1 MVLPGGRLGSKL
13 LQHTFKPMKI
23 FIADKYPEAQL
34 ERFKQL
40 GCTVTYQ
47 PAAKAE
53 ELPKLIAGH
62 KVLIVRSKQVTGE
75 TLQAG
80 DQLALVLRA
89 GAGVNT
95 IDVKTASARGI
106 FVTNCPGKNSIAV
119 AELVFA
125 LLLGVD
131 RRIADSTA
139 ALRAQS
145 WNKKEFSKADG
156 VFGKTLGVVGVGSI
170 GREVILRAQAFGLKV
185 IAWSRSLTAAG
196 AAELGVEHCAELD
209 DLFRRADIVTLHTA
223 LKPETRGLVNAA
235 RLALMRP
242 NAILINTARGEVVD
256 QAALHAALA
265 AKKIRAG
272 LDVFD
277 PEPAEAVAEFKD
289 PILSLP
295 NLLCGTPHVGASTEQ
310 AQDAIAEEA
319 FCIVETF
326 VKTGAAL
333 NCVNLAK
340 RTPAK
345 WQLVVRHYDRV
356 GVLAFVL
363 DQIRRANI
371 NVEEVQN
378 IVFEGAAAASCRLQL
393 SAEPRAELLASLTG
407 GNADIIG
414 LEAIQISH

>member
-1 MVLPGGRLGSKL
+1 
-13 LQHTFKPMKI
+13 MKI
-23 FIADKYPEAQL
+23 FIADKYPEAHL
-34 ERFKQL
+34 ERFQQL

-47 PAAKAE
+47 PNAKAE
-53 ELPKLIAGH
+53 ELPKLISGH
-62 KVLIVRSKQVTGE
+62 RVLIVRSKQVTAE
-75 TLQAG
+75 TLRAG

-95 IDVKTASARGI
+95 IDVKTASALGI
-106 FVTNCPGKNSIAV
+106 FVTNCPGKNSVAV

-125 LLLGVD
+125 LLLGID

-139 ALRAQS
+139 ALRAHQ

-156 VFGKTLGVVGVGSI
+156 IFGKTLGVVGVGSI
-170 GREVILRAQAFGLKV
+170 GREVITRAHAFGLKV
-185 IAWSRSLTAAG
+185 IAWSRSLTPAA
-196 AAELGVEHCAELD
+196 AAELGVGHCADLD

-223 LKPETRGLVNAA
+223 LKPETRRLVTAA
-235 RLALMRP
+235 RLALMPP

-256 QAALHAALA
+256 QPALQAALA
-265 AKKIRAG
+265 AGKIRAG

-277 PEPAEAVAEFKD
+277 PEPAGATGEFND
-289 PILSLP
+289 PILDLP
-295 NLLCGTPHVGASTEQ
+295 NLCGTHHIGASTEQ

-319 FCIVETF
+319 YRMVEAF

-333 NCVNLAK
+333 NCVNLAR
-340 RTPAK
+340 RTPAQ

-393 SAEPRAELLASLTG
+393 NAEPGADLLAAIQS
-407 GNADIIG
+407 GNPDIIG